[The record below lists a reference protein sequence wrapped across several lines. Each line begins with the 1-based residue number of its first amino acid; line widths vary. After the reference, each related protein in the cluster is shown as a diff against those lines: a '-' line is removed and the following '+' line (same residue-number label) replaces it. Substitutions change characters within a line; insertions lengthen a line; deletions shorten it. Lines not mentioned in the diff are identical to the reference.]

1 MRYLLPAVMPE
12 CSVVRT
18 KGDLMDT
25 LPVGGSYTTSGDY
38 DPTKAGTGDGLAK
51 IGFVRVGGGEN
62 FNPWD
67 DE

>member
-1 MRYLLPAVMPE
+1 MRYLLPAVMPG

-18 KGDLMDT
+18 KGDLMQT
-25 LPVGGSYTTSGDY
+25 MLIGNSETKSGDY

-51 IGFVRVGGGEN
+51 RDFVRVGGGEN
-62 FNPWD
+62 FNPSD